1 MVGGEDLDRDLDHG
15 AEGAGDGGGGD
26 HGDDTGTIER
36 VAAQA
41 TGAPV
46 EWEADV
52 VLRDGTVAHVR
63 PITPDDAAGIQ
74 LFHSRQSAESI
85 YLRFFAPL
93 RELSQRDVHR
103 FTHVDHH
110 DRVALVATLDGAI
123 IGIGRFDRIDPTSAE
138 VAFNI
143 SDHFQGKGI
152 GSVMLEHLAA
162 IAQELGISRFTA
174 EVLPQNRKMLT
185 VFKEAGY
192 EVSHHFEDGVIE
204 VSFDILPTERSKE
217 VQLSREHRAEARSM
231 RTILF
236 PERVAIIGA
245 SRRAESIGALVLAN
259 IIEAGFI
266 GELYPIHPE
275 AAEIQGLKAYPSI
288 RDVPEPVDLA
298 ILVIPADQT
307 VGVVKECGKAGV
319 KALLVLS
326 SGFAEAGEEG
336 VRLQEKLRRRV
347 RRAGMR
353 VIGPNSFG
361 LINNNPEVRLN
372 ATLASVIPQ
381 RGRLGLF
388 AQSGALG
395 VAVLA
400 SAARR
405 GLGIS
410 VFASAGNRVDVSGN
424 DLMQYWIDDQDT
436 DTVGLYLESMG
447 NPRKFSRIARQLA
460 KVKPVIVVSS
470 GVSSFA
476 APPGHRTRVTNV
488 PPQAFDAL
496 LRQAGVIRVEN
507 VHQLFDVA
515 QLTLHQPLPAGD
527 RVAIVG
533 NSDALGA
540 LSASACLSWGLNV
553 THGPVSLLPQASA
566 EQFAAAL
573 DAAFADPDVD
583 SVVAAFIPPLVTQDE
598 EVHAAVRE
606 VVAKHEKPCV
616 ATFLGMR
623 GVGDGL
629 SYVQGDIKRSVPAY
643 SMPED
648 GIRALNAVTRYAQW
662 RSRDRGSAV
671 SPVGI
676 DRARVEVLT
685 EAVLATHPEGRAL
698 TRDEARELLSAYG
711 IRLWP
716 AIEVTGVEAAVRAA
730 ETLTYPVILKSTS
743 PVVRHQP
750 GLVGVRGDLVD
761 AEAVRDAYASLSS
774 RLGPLGADRFV
785 VQRMAVPGVSCVV
798 RASEDPLFGPVVSF
812 SVAGPPTELLGDVS
826 HRIPPLTDVD
836 VTDLIDGVKAAPL
849 LAGHRGAAP
858 VHRAALADLIARLSM
873 LADDHPEMS
882 SVELNPVNAW
892 TGGVDV
898 LGADVVVRPALVR
911 KDPGRR
917 SMT

>member
-1 MVGGEDLDRDLDHG
+1 MERGEPS
-15 AEGAGDGGGGD
+15 
-26 HGDDTGTIER
+26 DDTDVIER
-36 VAAQA
+36 VAARA
-41 TGAPV
+41 AGAPV

-63 PITPDDAAGIQ
+63 PITPDDADGIRQ
-74 LFHSRQSAESI
+74 FHSRQSAESI

-93 RELSQRDVHR
+93 RELSERDIHR

-110 DRVALVATLDGAI
+110 DRVALVATLDGEI
-123 IGIGRFDRIDPTSAE
+123 IGIGRYDRIDPTSAE

-143 SDHFQGKGI
+143 SDHYQGKGI

-162 IAQELGISRFTA
+162 IAQELGINRFVA
-174 EVLPQNRKMLT
+174 EVLPQNRKMLQ

-192 EVSHHFEDGVIE
+192 EVTHHIEDGVVE
-204 VSFDILPTERSKE
+204 VSFDISPTEQSKA
-217 VQLSREHRAEARSM
+217 VQLSREHRAESRSM
-231 RTILF
+231 HTILF
-236 PERVAIIGA
+236 PERVAIVGA
-245 SRRAESIGALVLAN
+245 SRREESIGALVMRNILA
-259 IIEAGFI
+259 AGYQ
-266 GELYPIHPE
+266 GELYPIHRE
-275 AAEIQGLKAYPSI
+275 AEQIQGVTAYPSI
-288 RDVPEPVDLA
+288 HDVPAPVDLA
-298 ILVIPADQT
+298 IIVVPAAQALD
-307 VGVVKECGKAGV
+307 VVKDCGKAGV
-319 KALLVLS
+319 KALLVMS
-326 SGFAEAGEEG
+326 AGFAEAGEEG
-336 VRLQEKLRRRV
+336 VRLQDKLRRRV

-353 VIGPNSFG
+353 LVGPNSFG
-361 LINNNPEVRLN
+361 LVNNDPDVRLN
-372 ATLASVIPQ
+372 ATLAPVIPG

-424 DLMQYWIDDQDT
+424 DLMQYWIDDQET

-447 NPRKFSRIARQLA
+447 NPRKFSRIARHLA
-460 KVKPVIVVSS
+460 TVKPVIVVSS

-488 PPQAFDAL
+488 PPQAFRAL

-515 QLTLHQPLPAGD
+515 QLTLHQPLPKGD

-540 LSASACLSWGLNV
+540 LSASACLSWGLKV
-553 THGPVSLLPQASA
+553 THGPVSLQPQASA
-566 EQFAAAL
+566 EEFAAAL

-598 EVHAAVRE
+598 EVHAAVRD
-606 VVAKHEKPCV
+606 VVANYEKPCV

-629 SYVQGDIKRSVPAY
+629 SYEQGGVRRSVPAY

-648 GIRALNAVTRYAQW
+648 GIRALNAVTRYALW
-662 RSRDRGSAV
+662 RQRDRGTAV

-676 DRARVEVLT
+676 DRLRA
-685 EAVLATHPEGRAL
+685 EALIEAFLADSPQGRAL
-698 TRDEARELLSAYG
+698 TRDEARELLGTYG
-711 IRLWP
+711 IRVWP
-716 AIEVTGVEAAVRAA
+716 AVEVVGVDEAVAA
-730 ETLTYPVILKSTS
+730 ADALTYPVILKSTS

-761 AEAVRDAYASLSS
+761 AEAVRDAHASLTQ

-785 VQRMAVPGVSCVV
+785 VQRMAVPGVSCVI

-812 SVAGPPTELLGDVS
+812 SVAGPPTELLGDVA

-849 LAGHRGAAP
+849 LSGHRGSAP
-858 VHRAALADLIARLSM
+858 VHRAALADLVARLSIM
-873 LADDHPEMS
+873 ADNHPELA

-898 LGADVVVRPALVR
+898 LGAEVVVRPALVR

-917 SMT
+917 RMT